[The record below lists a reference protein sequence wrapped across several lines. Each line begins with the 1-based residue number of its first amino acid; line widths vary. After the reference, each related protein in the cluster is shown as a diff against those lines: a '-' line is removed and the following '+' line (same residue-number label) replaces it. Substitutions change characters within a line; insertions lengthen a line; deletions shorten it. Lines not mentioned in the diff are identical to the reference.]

1 MTAAVPQIPKIVTFS
16 LAAQDFSEDVID
28 CAIVPTPGAIKKVVT
43 LDGVVHQ
50 DTEPESW
57 GLKVTAVLDWD
68 SGRPGL
74 AYYAYTHKGESVAF
88 IYNAYGVGAESA
100 SAPKMTGICKLV
112 AMPYGGPGNDFST
125 VDVTFPI
132 TGVPTRDAT
141 P

>member
-57 GLKVTAVLDWD
+57 GLKVTAV
-68 SGRPGL
+68 